1 MSDFFYGVPFNAKL
15 PPCRWLSLWRC
26 RRCRR
31 RPARSSPSWCTSCW
45 GHPRLRWTATAL
57 GSPRPSFSSMAI
69 IFSPA
74 VVNIH
79 VILCITLQG
88 SLKLFF
94 YRFIQ
99 SLRKLFNKRRATL
112 PSSFPWSGLLVCCC
126 CYCCCSYSPPQAR
139 SRLSSAAPDII
150 LHDQLGWEIIKEK
163 KTLVHVQEKTISFKK
178 TRSRPRKRSRKKRQ
192 NFLFFLDAFLVK
204 SVFS

>member
-150 LHDQLGWEIIKEK
+150 LHDQLGWEFIKEK
-163 KTLVHVQEKTISFKK
+163 NNCS
-178 TRSRPRKRSRKKRQ
+178 RSRKEHVYENTISIKKTIKKKRKT
-192 NFLFFLDAFLVK
+192 FFLDAFLVE